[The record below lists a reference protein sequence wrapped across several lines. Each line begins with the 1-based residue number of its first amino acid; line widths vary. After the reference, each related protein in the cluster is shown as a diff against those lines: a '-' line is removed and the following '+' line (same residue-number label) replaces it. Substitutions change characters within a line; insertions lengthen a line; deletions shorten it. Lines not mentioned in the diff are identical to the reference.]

1 MFLDNE
7 IKSTPS
13 RNIRSRK
20 DRSILDPK
28 QQHQV
33 ARLCMIPFQN
43 ACTIGPE
50 SFVYNCWTNPKN
62 FFASKHTSVQGFGS
76 GSGRRYFAYLCHKI
90 PFAASSFAGA
100 VVEKA
105 LKLPALP
112 KFAVVSLEPF
122 ESYAY
127 MMSRV
132 LTADFEAFW

>member
-62 FFASKHTSVQGFGS
+62 FFASKHTYTSVQGFLAQAQEDATLLT
-76 GSGRRYFAYLCHKI
+76 FATKFPSL
-90 PFAASSFAGA
+90 P
-100 VVEKA
+100 
-105 LKLPALP
+105 PAL
-112 KFAVVSLEPF
+112 L
-122 ESYAY
+122 
-127 MMSRV
+127 V
-132 LTADFEAFW
+132 LLFRKLWNFQLYRGR